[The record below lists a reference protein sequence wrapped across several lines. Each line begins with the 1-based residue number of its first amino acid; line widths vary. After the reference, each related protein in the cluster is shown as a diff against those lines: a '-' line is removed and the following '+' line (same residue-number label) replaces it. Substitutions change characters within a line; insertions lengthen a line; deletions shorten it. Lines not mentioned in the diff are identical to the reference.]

1 MNRFKQFLMA
11 AAFCAASV
19 QAHAASTDWDTHGA
33 AEFGFGVT
41 APGVVIDSFEFS
53 LADGSTLSTTAVS
66 NNLAPAFGLSGGLV
80 QLFKVQS
87 GPDTL
92 VGFFG
97 FDGTTG
103 STPHTFAS
111 LVAGEYFYLISGLA
125 TGTAGAIYTLTS
137 TVSLVPES
145 GAGLLFATG
154 LLGLAVVSR
163 RRMRAR
169 D

>member
-19 QAHAASTDWDTHGA
+19 QATAANTDWDSHGA

-41 APGVVIDSFEFS
+41 APGIVIDSFEFS
-53 LADGSTLSTTAVS
+53 LAEGSTLSTTAVS
-66 NNLAPAFGLSGGLV
+66 NNLSPVFGFSSGLV

-103 STPHTFAS
+103 SSPYTFAS
-111 LVAGEYFYLISGLA
+111 LVAGEYFYLVSGLA
-125 TGTAGAIYTLTS
+125 NGTAGAIYTLTS
-137 TVSLVPES
+137 TVSMVPES
-145 GAGLLFATG
+145 GAGLLFGVG
-154 LLGLAVVSR
+154 LLGLALVSR
-163 RRMRAR
+163 RRMHAQ